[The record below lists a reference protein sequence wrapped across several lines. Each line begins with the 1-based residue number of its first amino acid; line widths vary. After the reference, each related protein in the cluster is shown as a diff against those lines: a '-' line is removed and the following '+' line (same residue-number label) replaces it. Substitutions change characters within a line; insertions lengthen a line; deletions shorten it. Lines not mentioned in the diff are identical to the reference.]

1 MTISAAENSILA
13 LQVFQVAFLLLHD
26 WVPLGRLSDPRA
38 LRTLEST
45 RRIVLAT
52 ALSGVPFLLGLI
64 FSTVHAHDPRWPGW
78 VRDYLWISYGIL
90 FFGEL
95 ESWWVPYL
103 WRAQPARAA
112 RYKVLFGNT
121 HTTLP
126 VRNGIAPNT
135 LHVVLH
141 AATLATLVLLFW
153 A

>member
-1 MTISAAENSILA
+1 MMEAVEKSILG
-13 LQVFQVAFLLLHD
+13 LEIFQVAFLLLHD
-26 WVPLGRLSDPRA
+26 WVPLGRLSDPKA
-38 LRTLEST
+38 LRSLEPI

-52 ALSGVPFLLGLI
+52 AISSVPFLLGLI
-64 FSTVHAHDPRWPGW
+64 FSADHLHDPRWPDW
-78 VRDYLWISYGIL
+78 VRNYLWISYGIL

-95 ESWWVPYL
+95 EAWWVPYL
-103 WRAQPARAA
+103 WRSQPARAA

-121 HTTLP
+121 HTMLP
-126 VRNGIAPNT
+126 MRHGIAPNT